1 MDTLTL
7 LQQVLSERAGTTPDK
22 VTPDASLES
31 LDIDSLMLLD
41 LMFEFEE
48 KLGVTMPKD
57 IPRPNTV
64 GELVALFDSL
74 RAGAKQ

>member
-7 LQQVLSERAGTTPDK
+7 LRQVLGERAGTAPEK

-48 KLGVTMPKD
+48 QLGISMPKD
-57 IPRPNTV
+57 LPRPKTV

-74 RAGAKQ
+74 RGKTTS

>member
-7 LQQVLSERAGTTPDK
+7 LQEVLSERAGTTPDK
-22 VTPDASLES
+22 VTPEASLES

-57 IPRPNTV
+57 IPRPTTV
-64 GELVALFDSL
+64 GELIALFDSL
-74 RAGAKQ
+74 RAGAKH

>member
-7 LQQVLSERAGTTPDK
+7 LRQVLGERSGTPADQVVPEAT
-22 VTPDASLES
+22 LES

-48 KLGVTMPKD
+48 KLGVAMPKD
-57 IPRPNTV
+57 LPRPKTI
-64 GELVALFDSL
+64 GELIALFDEL
-74 RAGAKQ
+74 RAGATR